1 VRFDWGNRREAA
13 RAIYNR
19 YGQQPEVERGEYV
32 KPARIT
38 LADLG
43 QQYMDY
49 AKANKR
55 SWLRDSQILK
65 HLNGAFGNRLLTDVT
80 ALPIERYKLMQ
91 MQAVSSAKVNR
102 ELAGLKRL
110 FDLAEQWGLFRR
122 RNLVKG
128 V

>member
-1 VRFDWGNRREAA
+1 
-13 RAIYNR
+13 
-19 YGQQPEVERGEYV
+19 
-32 KPARIT
+32 
-38 LADLG
+38 
-43 QQYMDY
+43 MDY

-80 ALPIERYKLMQ
+80 ALPIERYKPMQ
-91 MQAVSSAKVNR
+91 MQAVSSATVNR

-110 FDLAEQWGLFRR
+110 FNLAEQWGLFRR

>member
-1 VRFDWGNRREAA
+1 M
-13 RAIYNR
+13 
-19 YGQQPEVERGEYV
+19 

-122 RNLVKG
+122 RNPVKG
-128 V
+128 VRFLDENNLKCRAVGRRGEGAVIVRFD